1 MTELLTIGEA
11 AKLLKVHPNT
21 LRNWDKQGIL
31 KPARIGTKKL
41 RRYKREDIL
50 KLLDNDNN
58 A

>member
-11 AKLLKVHPNT
+11 AELLRVHPNT

-41 RRYKREDIL
+41 RRYKQEDIQ
-50 KLLDNDNN
+50 KLLKVTN
-58 A
+58 